1 MGGAQRHLLHWC
13 LGSEREKWKRA
24 ETIVRGE
31 GFYARTQSHDP
42 KPHETGV
49 GIVRKPMKCLL
60 GTTIFCHSVQP
71 PMQFDW
77 CRREYPLSFSVK
89 VLIPLIK
96 QPGSPWATPAAPSDQ
111 WLLPPPRPCSLGAP
125 PVAGWALHTYT
136 HTHTHTHTHTDTH
149 THTHTRSCYPMQ
161 MRHFPKVQHPLS
173 GGPLCMLLFMT
184 LNSFKVE
191 RTHQHWDGCPDD
203 TPEGRR
209 RRGWCTPQWWP
220 WLGLLSMHWN
230 VWVGLWYP
238 AFCVHPVM
246 LKEFRGEVVKT
257 QSIAKSLPNTL
268 PQSAG

>member
-60 GTTIFCHSVQP
+60 GTTIFCHNVQP

-96 QPGSPWATPAAPSDQ
+96 QPDSPWATPAAPSDQ

-125 PVAGWALHTYT
+125 LLDERCAHWSTT
-136 HTHTHTHTHTDTH
+136 HSVLTLSAHSVLCKWGIFLKYSI
-149 THTHTRSCYPMQ
+149 RS
-161 MRHFPKVQHPLS
+161 LEA
-173 GGPLCMLLFMT
+173 PLCMLLFMT

-191 RTHQHWDGCPDD
+191 GTHQHWDGCPDD

-246 LKEFRGEVVKT
+246 LKEFKGEVVKT
-257 QSIAKSLPNTL
+257 QSIANSLPNTL

>member
-125 PVAGWALHTYT
+125 PVAGWALCPLERYT
-136 HTHTHTHTHTDTH
+136 HAHAVLCKWGIFLKYSI
-149 THTHTRSCYPMQ
+149 RSPEAPFACCFSWHLTLSRWRGLISTGMGAQ
-161 MRHFPKVQHPLS
+161 TTLQRAGGEGVGAHPS
-173 GGPLCMLLFMT
+173 GG
-184 LNSFKVE
+184 
-191 RTHQHWDGCPDD
+191 
-203 TPEGRR
+203 
-209 RRGWCTPQWWP
+209 RGWVCCQCIE
-220 WLGLLSMHWN
+220 M
-230 VWVGLWYP
+230 
-238 AFCVHPVM
+238 F
-246 LKEFRGEVVKT
+246 E
-257 QSIAKSLPNTL
+257 
-268 PQSAG
+268 